1 LTKFP
6 AYRQAGRHQAP
17 NNIQNPMTE
26 IRSFDIRK
34 FEFIW
39 SLGFG
44 YWNFIIPRDSLLNI
58 CIITSS
64 FPSHPNDV
72 VQAPFL
78 IDFIKGLK
86 KRGHQVFLF
95 TPDRKEVKDN
105 VLEGIQIEWF
115 PWLASKKPLV
125 QLNPLNPLD
134 GLRIGNLVYK
144 GRKAILPFVKKNKI
158 DACLALWVLPSG
170 YFANYVHQA
179 TRVPYSVWALGSDIY
194 RYGRNPFLYPTMKRI
209 ILKARGVFADG
220 FDLTKRVEERFGRKC
235 YFLATTRTI
244 RLEPYEPT
252 KPNKSTKPNEPERP
266 YHFLFVGRLEK
277 VKGIDLLLQSMAM
290 LSEEALNVHLTI
302 VGKGSLEE
310 WVRSFIH
317 RKRLEEWVTLKG
329 NVDDQGLASLYT
341 SSHCVVI
348 PSRSESIPL
357 VFSEALN
364 FNKDL
369 IVTNVGD
376 MGMLGRQ
383 YEVAWVVPSED
394 PEALKKMMKK
404 RAELQGHGQNGNP
417 PMIGGSEKRAELKRL
432 FDIETS
438 VERFLADYV

>member
-1 LTKFP
+1 VL
-6 AYRQAGRHQAP
+6 
-17 NNIQNPMTE
+17 
-26 IRSFDIRK
+26 
-34 FEFIW
+34 
-39 SLGFG
+39 G
-44 YWNFIIPRDSLLNI
+44 YWRFVLNI
-58 CIITSS
+58 CILTSS
-64 FPSHPNDV
+64 FPSHPDDTA
-72 VQAPFL
+72 QAPFL

-95 TPDRKEVKDN
+95 TQNRKGAKEN
-105 VLEGIQIEWF
+105 VLEGIEIKWF
-115 PWLASKKPLV
+115 PWLTSRKPLV
-125 QLNPLNPLD
+125 HLNPLNPLD
-134 GLRIGNLVYK
+134 GFQIANLIYS
-144 GRKAILPFVKKNKI
+144 GRKAVLPFIRENKI

-179 TRVPYSVWALGSDIY
+179 TRVPYSIWSLGSDIY

-209 ILKARGVFADG
+209 ILGAKGVFADG

-244 RLEPYEPT
+244 HLEPHELNELN
-252 KPNKSTKPNEPERP
+252 KPNKPNEPKRP

-277 VKGIDLLLQSMAM
+277 IKGIDLLLQSMAM
-290 LSEEALNVHLTI
+290 LSAEELNVHLTI
-302 VGKGSLEE
+302 VGKGNLEE
-310 WVRSFIH
+310 WARSFIR
-317 RKRLEEWVTLKG
+317 RKRLEKKVTLKG
-329 NVDDQGLASLYT
+329 NVDDKVLASLYS

-369 IVTNVGD
+369 IVTDVGD

-383 YEVAWVVPSED
+383 YEVAWVVPPEDSEV
-394 PEALKKMMKK
+394 LKEMMRK
-404 RAELQGHGQNGNP
+404 RAGLRDHDQSGNP

-438 VERFLADYV
+438 VEGFLADYV